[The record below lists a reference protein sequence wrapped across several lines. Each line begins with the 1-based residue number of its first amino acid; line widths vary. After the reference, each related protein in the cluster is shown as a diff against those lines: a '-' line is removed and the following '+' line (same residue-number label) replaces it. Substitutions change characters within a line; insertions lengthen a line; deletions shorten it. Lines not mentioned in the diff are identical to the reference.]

1 MKLFNR
7 PLPIGD
13 MCEAPLR
20 TLSRSNRAIEDR
32 AVACNLVHDHRVD
45 AKRKARWRRFLP
57 TLAGAKD
64 LKDAVKDYR
73 DKRVRYTDSPDFADP
88 LLNGKNFIPGPLG
101 DNELA
106 TGIDLTALA
115 TLFRDKSYPGFPPEA
130 LGPEKVK
137 TFLDKRM
144 RGSVDAAMRRFV
156 ADALE
161 LMNDSRPFNPVWV
174 MPWAEFSTVLGAGAT
189 RWCEAVGR
197 PIHDDIAHWVI
208 VLRYRL
214 REAGGSLVAPT
225 TLDAG
230 LCPEHFPPPLRAGR
244 TGIAMDLQ
252 SGPPDVLRSEAIHP
266 QTYYRPEFWEASDFA
281 KGEAQ
286 PSAGRLARQRTAHY
300 DLLCQKFGPSTRTWM
315 KKPI

>member
-7 PLPIGD
+7 PLPSGD
-13 MCEAPLR
+13 VCEAPLR
-20 TLSRSNRAIEDR
+20 TLSRSSRASEDR

-45 AKRKARWRRFLP
+45 AEREAEWRRFLP
-57 TLAGAKD
+57 RRAGAKD

-73 DKRVRYTDSPDFADP
+73 DERVRYADSPDFADDS
-88 LLNGKNFIPGPLG
+88 LNGKNFMRGPLG
-101 DNELA
+101 DNEMA
-106 TGIDLTALA
+106 TVIDLTGLA
-115 TLFRDKSYPGFPPEA
+115 ALFRENYRWFPSEDQGPEA
-130 LGPEKVK
+130 TKK
-137 TFLDKRM
+137 SLDRRM
-144 RGSVDAAMRRFV
+144 RGSVGPVMRRFV
-156 ADALE
+156 ASALE
-161 LMNDSRPFNPVWV
+161 LMNGSRPFNPVWV
-174 MPWAEFSTVLGAGAT
+174 MPWTEFATVLEAGAT

-230 LCPEHFPPPLRAGR
+230 LSPEHFPPPLRAGR

-281 KGEAQ
+281 KGEAR
-286 PSAGRLARQRTAHY
+286 PSAGRLVRQRTAHY
-300 DLLCQKFGPSTRTWM
+300 NLLCQKFGSSTGTWM